1 MSTETI
7 SHNALPTRVPFYYGW
22 VVLIFAAVA
31 MVATLPGRSVGI
43 GLITEPL
50 IADLGISRLDFAGMN
65 FWATIFGALFNLICG
80 VTIDRF
86 GVRAVVTSVLLF

>member
-1 MSTETI
+1 MSSKTI
-7 SHNALPTRVPFYYGW
+7 FGNALPARVPFYYGW

-50 IADLGISRLDFAGMN
+50 IADLGYFPARFCREEFLGDC
-65 FWATIFGALFNLICG
+65 FGG
-80 VTIDRF
+80 VVQFGLRF
-86 GVRAVVTSVLLF
+86 SD